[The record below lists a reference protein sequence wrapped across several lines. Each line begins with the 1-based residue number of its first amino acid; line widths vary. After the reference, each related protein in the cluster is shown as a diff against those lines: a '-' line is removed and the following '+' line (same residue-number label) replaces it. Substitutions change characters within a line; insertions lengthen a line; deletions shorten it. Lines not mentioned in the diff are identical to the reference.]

1 MDLVVNGPCK
11 SGIRKERCEQ
21 LFDYF
26 QNYKIACLRAQA
38 ESKPLPKFQPPK
50 PKVADGLRI
59 LRKVCQ
65 TTFKTEKFQ
74 VSNAHPAHR
83 ACTTRHRVLTS
94 QHVHVL
100 AQRSMAQCFVSVGLA
115 PDPSTGLFVKYKN
128 HRRGTMPIE
137 KVDKKDDETC
147 LGEIAA
153 ELEMVQRDGV
163 ESDDEGEQEQ
173 GDEED
178 EDEDEDEDEEP

>member
-1 MDLVVNGPCK
+1 MSEPVRRSPRLQQSRLVFTLTTTSAAPASKK
-11 SGIRKERCEQ
+11 SLADKLTAPEGSSAAQGTPSR
-21 LFDYF
+21 
-26 QNYKIACLRAQA
+26 LR
-38 ESKPLPKFQPPK
+38 
-50 PKVADGLRI
+50 R
-59 LRKVCQ
+59 
-65 TTFKTEKFQ
+65 
-74 VSNAHPAHR
+74 
-83 ACTTRHRVLTS
+83 
-94 QHVHVL
+94 VL

-137 KVDKKDDETC
+137 KVDQKDDETC

-178 EDEDEDEDEEP
+178 EDEDEDEEP